1 MDKEIVIHTHTHT
14 HSQEYYSVIKKL
26 DNATIYDNM
35 DESWKYAKW
44 NKSYRERQIV
54 YDLTYMWN

>member
-1 MDKEIVIHTHTHT
+1 MDKEIVIHTHTHTHT

-35 DESWKYAKW
+35 DES
-44 NKSYRERQIV
+44 
-54 YDLTYMWN
+54 